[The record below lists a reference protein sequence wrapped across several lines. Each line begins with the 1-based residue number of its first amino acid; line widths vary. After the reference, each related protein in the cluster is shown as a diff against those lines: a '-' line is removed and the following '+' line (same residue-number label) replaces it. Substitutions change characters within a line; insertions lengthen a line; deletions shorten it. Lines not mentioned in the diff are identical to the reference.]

1 MRRVILALPAV
12 LLVALAW
19 AAAAAADNGLAP
31 VTPESPNAEAIT
43 QTYWVILVVTGVIFV
58 LVEGVLV
65 YFIIRFRS
73 RGRARSQEGPQVHGA
88 TKLEVASTIVPVLIL
103 AGITAFV
110 FVKLPTIKNVPEAK
124 AGSQNLKIHVEGH
137 QYYWQFTYPG
147 GQVAVKHM
155 VVPVGRVVE
164 LTVVSP
170 DVIHSWWVPALGGK
184 IDAIPGQTN
193 RTWFQAKKAGHYE
206 VRCAEL
212 CGLEHAHMT
221 GWVDVVT
228 PAQYAVYLAART
240 AGKAPLGHE
249 IFEGVCAPCHGLA
262 GQGDYGPKIKGSALV
277 GDPRALAD
285 LLRNGKNKMPPV
297 GATWDDATMKAATDY
312 LKEHF
317 SGS

>member
-1 MRRVILALPAV
+1 MALPAV
-12 LLVALAW
+12 LLVPLAW
-19 AAAAAADNGLAP
+19 AAVAAADNGLAP
-31 VTPESPNAEAIT
+31 VTPESPNAEAIR

-58 LVEGVLV
+58 LVEGALLF
-65 YFIIRFRS
+65 FIIRFRS
-73 RGRARSQEGPQVHGA
+73 RGRDRSQEGAQIHGA
-88 TKLEVASTIVPVLIL
+88 TKLEVASTILPVLIL

-110 FVKLPTIKNVPEAK
+110 FVKLPTIKNVPEAR
-124 AGSQNLKIHVEGH
+124 AGSQNLQIRVEGH
-137 QYYWQFTYPG
+137 QYYWLFTYPG

-170 DVIHSWWVPALGGK
+170 DVIHSWWAPSLGGK

-193 RTWFQAKKAGHYE
+193 HTWFKAEKTGHYE

-228 PAQYAVYLAART
+228 PAQYTAFLAART
-240 AGKAPLGHE
+240 AGNEPLGHE

-277 GDPRALAD
+277 GDPAALAD
-285 LLRNGKNKMPPV
+285 LLRNGKNKMPAV
-297 GATWDDATMKAATDY
+297 GATWNDATMKAATDY